1 MLTSIY
7 KTYVSPS
14 DYKLIKEYLESDS
27 GLTDKPSSTEDP
39 WEDSGTSTPSG
50 ESETTQP
57 TKSSSKTVMQTDSS
71 TIVSKNGQL
80 YEIPKPIKTQAY
92 YTPVTTKHD
101 PAHYKRGSIEVWDFI
116 VDQQLDYLA
125 GNCVKYICRAGHKDK
140 ESELDDWLKV
150 KAYVER
156 KIQQLSQ

>member
-1 MLTSIY
+1 MWTY
-7 KTYVSPS
+7 KYNISVPESH
-14 DYKLIKEYLESDS
+14 YKSIKEFLESDC
-27 GLTDKPSSTEDP
+27 GLTGKRSSIEDP
-39 WEDSGTSTPSG
+39 WEGSGTNTPSG

-57 TKSSSKTVMQTDSS
+57 TKSSLPETM
-71 TIVSKNGQL
+71 
-80 YEIPKPIKTQAY
+80 
-92 YTPVTTKHD
+92 TKYD
-101 PAHYKRGSIEVWDFI
+101 PSHYKRGSIQVWDFI

-125 GNCVKYICRAGHKDK
+125 GNCVKYICRAGHKDH